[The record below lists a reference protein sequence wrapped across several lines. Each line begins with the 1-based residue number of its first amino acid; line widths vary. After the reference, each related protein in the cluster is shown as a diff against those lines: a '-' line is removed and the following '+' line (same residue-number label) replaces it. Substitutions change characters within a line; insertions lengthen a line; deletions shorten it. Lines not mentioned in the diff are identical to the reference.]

1 MEVNKLM
8 LNLIQ
13 HLVVKENGTLP
24 EIPDCLYAY
33 LLAGNGVFLNA
44 KRPGLE
50 VLIPVS
56 ITTIVGLPALIPY
69 VHLAQRIPKCLL
81 LHALKLSLNQLPNEV
96 LFWFNAKQYWIMQV
110 PRQIACPSSVI
121 PMESL
126 DEMGTSALVDLHSHG
141 LLPPFFSKA
150 DNQDEQGFRIY
161 AVLGQIDKLPSI
173 RVRVGVYGNY
183 FDLPA
188 STVFELPE
196 EIVDIYLVENS

>member
-1 MEVNKLM
+1 M
-8 LNLIQ
+8 LKLIQ
-13 HLVVKENGTLP
+13 HHVVRDYGALP

-56 ITTIVGLPALIPY
+56 LARIVGLPALTPY
-69 VHLAQRIPKCLL
+69 VRLAQRIPKCLL
-81 LHALKLSLNQLPNEV
+81 LHALKLSLNQLPNEI
-96 LFWFNAKQYWIMQV
+96 LFWFNSKQYWTMQV

-126 DEMGTSALVDLHSHG
+126 DEMGTSALVDLHSHA
-141 LLPPFFSKA
+141 LLPPFFSTA
-150 DNQDEQGFRIY
+150 DNKDEQGFRIY
-161 AVLGQIDKLPSI
+161 AVIGQIDKSPGI

-188 STVFELPE
+188 STVFEMPE
-196 EIVDIYLVENS
+196 EIVDIYLVESS